1 VVLTAR
7 TRDAGAGREAVRA
20 AMRAADPWVPR
31 DRITALDRRT
41 SDAARGFERS
51 VALVGAIAALA
62 LLLAAA
68 GLFAL
73 LSFTVRRRTREI
85 GIRVAIGASRIDVV
99 SMIARQALSL
109 AAIGCAVGFAIALGV
124 GYLAQA
130 TVFGVSP
137 LAPASVLPTV
147 GLLVAVS
154 VLASVPTAW
163 RALRIEPAITLRDE

>member
-1 VVLTAR
+1 
-7 TRDAGAGREAVRA
+7 
-20 AMRAADPWVPR
+20 VPR
-31 DRITALDRRT
+31 DRIMTLDRRT
-41 SDAARGFERS
+41 SDAARGVERT
-51 VALVGAIAALA
+51 VALAGAIAALA

-85 GIRVAIGASRIDVV
+85 GIRVAIGASRLDVV
-99 SMIARQALSL
+99 SMVARQALSL
-109 AAIGCAVGFAIALGV
+109 AAIGCAAGLSIAVAV
-124 GYLAQA
+124 GYLARA

-137 LAPASVLPTV
+137 LAPSSVLPTV
-147 GLLVAVS
+147 GLLVSVS

>member
-1 VVLTAR
+1 
-7 TRDAGAGREAVRA
+7 
-20 AMRAADPWVPR
+20 MRAADPWVPR
-31 DRITALDRRT
+31 DRITTLIAGAAT
-41 SDAARGFERS
+41 PPAARAHRS
-51 VALVGAIAALA
+51 RSSARSRRSA

-124 GYLAQA
+124 GYPGPRPR
-130 TVFGVSP
+130 VRRSP
-137 LAPASVLPTV
+137 LAPASAPPTV